1 MKRLLPKSLVDQAKA
16 DLREKV
22 IKRIVKNANNR
33 SCWHLNSIDGSKI
46 VDAVCHFRDKGT
58 KKIFF
63 KAKRLVFELIK
74 GDLPEGFSVY
84 QSQSCDDKYCVN
96 PEHHYSTTHSDYLK
110 ILQLEGVF
118 RRRSGFKH
126 KPETLAKM
134 SQSHKG
140 KKPTQQTK
148 LKMSLAKIGVKRDP
162 DLVARTAEKYFRG
175 ENNACSKLTEKQVL
189 EIRSFKN
196 VFSSR
201 ELEKNYPVTH
211 SHIRSIWRR
220 TCWDH
225 L

>member
-1 MKRLLPKSLVDQAKA
+1 MKRQLPKSLVDQAKA

-22 IKRIVKNANNR
+22 MKRIVKNANNR

-46 VDAVCHFRDKGT
+46 VDAVCHFREKGT

-63 KAKRLVFELIK
+63 KARRFVFELIK
-74 GDLPEGFSVY
+74 GDLPEGFAVY
-84 QSQSCDDKYCVN
+84 QNCDNKYCVN
-96 PEHHYSTTHSDYLK
+96 PDHHYATTPHDYLG
-110 ILQLEGVF
+110 ILRLKGSYKG
-118 RRRSGFKH
+118 RSGSKH
-126 KPETLAKM
+126 KPETLVKM

-140 KKPTQQTK
+140 KKPTQQAK

-162 DLVARTAEKYFRG
+162 DLVALTAEKYFRG
-175 ENNACSKLTEKQVL
+175 ENNACAKLTEKQVL

-201 ELEKNYPVTH
+201 ELEKRYPVTH

>member
-1 MKRLLPKSLVDQAKA
+1 MKRRLPKSVVDQAKF
-16 DLREKV
+16 DLREKI
-22 IKRIVKNANNR
+22 IKRIVKNVSAKG
-33 SCWHLNSIDGSKI
+33 CWHLKSVDGSKI
-46 VDAVCHFRDKGT
+46 IDAVCHFRDKGK

-74 GDLPEGFSVY
+74 GDLPEGFVVY
-84 QSQSCDDKYCVN
+84 QSQNCDNKYCVN
-96 PEHHYSTTHSDYLK
+96 PDHHYSTTQSDYLK
-110 ILQLEGVF
+110 ILEIEGIF
-118 RRRSGFKH
+118 KRRSGFKH

-140 KKPTQQTK
+140 KKPTHQTK

-162 DLVARTAEKYFRG
+162 DLVAITAEKYFRG
-175 ENNACSKLTEKQVL
+175 ENNARAKLTEKQVL

-196 VFSSR
+196 VLSSR
-201 ELEKNYPVTH
+201 ELEKRYPVTH

-220 TCWDH
+220 ACWDH

>member
-1 MKRLLPKSLVDQAKA
+1 MKRQLSKSLVDQAKA

-22 IKRIVKNANNR
+22 IKRIVKNAHDR

-63 KAKRLVFELIK
+63 KARRLVFELIK
-74 GDLPEGFSVY
+74 GDLPEGFAVY
-84 QSQSCDDKYCVN
+84 QNCDDKYCVN
-96 PEHHYSTTHSDYLK
+96 PDHHYATTPHDYLG
-110 ILQLEGVF
+110 ILQLKGIYK
-118 RRRSGFKH
+118 RRSDFKH

-140 KKPTQQTK
+140 KKPTHQTK

-162 DLVARTAEKYFRG
+162 DLVAITAEKYFRG
-175 ENNACSKLTEKQVL
+175 ENNARAKLTEKQVL

-196 VFSSR
+196 VLSSR
-201 ELEKNYPVTH
+201 ELEKRYPVTH

-220 TCWDH
+220 ACWDH